1 MAEPQRI
8 LRTPTIARI
17 NSSRDRSSR
26 DGRPSLGVIC
36 MRRGFDMPQ
45 TLFATASA
53 TPGLREA
60 NFLAASTM
68 GFPKT
73 LFATAS
79 AKPGWREADLPTA
92 STMGFPRASAESRL

>member
-1 MAEPQRI
+1 MH
-8 LRTPTIARI
+8 
-17 NSSRDRSSR
+17 
-26 DGRPSLGVIC
+26 
-36 MRRGFDMPQ
+36 RRFDMPQ